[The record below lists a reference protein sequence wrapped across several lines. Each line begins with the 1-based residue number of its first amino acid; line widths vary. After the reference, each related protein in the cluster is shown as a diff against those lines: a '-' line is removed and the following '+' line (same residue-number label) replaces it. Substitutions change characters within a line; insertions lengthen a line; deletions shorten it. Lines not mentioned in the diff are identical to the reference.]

1 MAAVDIE
8 LQRLRCAFTLDSDLH
23 ARAGL
28 TADMLDRSFSLHPLS
43 AERAR
48 GDLLA
53 VFVLIGFDFRD
64 QVAGL
69 ESRLVSGA
77 AFDRRHDQEG
87 VLGGG
92 TANLDADPFE
102 L

>member
-1 MAAVDIE
+1 LA
-8 LQRLRCAFTLDSDLH
+8 LDSDLH
-23 ARAGL
+23 TRARLAQ
-28 TADMLDRSFSLHPLS
+28 DVLDRSFGLHPLS

-48 GDLLA
+48 GDLLT
-53 VFVLIGFDFRD
+53 VFVLIGFDFRN

-77 AFDRRHDQEG
+77 AFDRRDDQEG

-102 L
+102 LAAQFGLGLAQRFFV